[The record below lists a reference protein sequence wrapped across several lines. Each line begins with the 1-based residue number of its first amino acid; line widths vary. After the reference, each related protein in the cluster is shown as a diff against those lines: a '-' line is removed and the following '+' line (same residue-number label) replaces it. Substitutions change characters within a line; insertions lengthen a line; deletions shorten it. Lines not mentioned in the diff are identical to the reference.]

1 MNSSIEGLA
10 TKPLGE
16 AFGLEIMGVD
26 LGRLDDDQMAGIMTC
41 LDRASALLIRGQ
53 SLSPEAL
60 QLAQERGGTMA
71 LDFIPPL
78 A

>member
-1 MNSSIEGLA
+1 
-10 TKPLGE
+10 
-16 AFGLEIMGVD
+16 
-26 LGRLDDDQMAGIMTC
+26 MAIQ
-41 LDRASALLIRGQ
+41 I